1 MLKSLQKPSKNNVG
15 HGKLSSPS
23 ISAEDFRILRWVA
36 DVCRDGNPCRLFEV
50 SSTTGEV
57 RPVAGYPEGLGVEDL
72 FRKLDALVE
81 RGLLS
86 STFDRKLLHCPQCG
100 KTGLAPHTSCPSCGS
115 EDIQRSAV
123 FVHSCGASIPETALS
138 RLTSCPKCKD
148 ALERSLFSVVE
159 YRFLCNNC
167 GNLFYDPR
175 TMVECLFCGWAD
187 DVKNAGQLVLRKYS
201 ITGEARGLLESLDPV
216 KQLVRKLI
224 AGGFDVREK
233 VKVMGLSGTAHVMD
247 VVAVKRDRSETRLY
261 TVFYR
266 LTASDLMA
274 STVKRLDIEKTAIE
288 GAAGRVRW
296 VVAGV
301 EVEDAA
307 LRVAQTFGIEVE
319 RI

>member
-1 MLKSLQKPSKNNVG
+1 MKSSAG
-15 HGKLSSPS
+15 HGKLWSPS
-23 ISAEDFRILRWVA
+23 ISAEDFRILLWVA
-36 DVCRDGNPCRLFEV
+36 DVCKDGNPCRLFEV
-50 SSTTGEV
+50 TVPGGDV

-72 FRKLDALVE
+72 FKKLDALVE
-81 RGLLS
+81 RGFLES
-86 STFDRKLLHCPQCG
+86 VFDRKLLHCPKCG
-100 KTGLAPHTSCPSCGS
+100 KTSLTPHTACSSCSS

-123 FVHSCGASIPETALS
+123 YIHSCGASIPETALS

-148 ALERSLFSVVE
+148 ALDKSLFTVVE

-167 GNLFYDPR
+167 GNLFYEPR
-175 TMVECLFCGWAD
+175 ALVECLTCGWVD
-187 DVKNAGQLVLRKYS
+187 DVKNSDQLVLRKYS
-201 ITGEARGLLESLDPV
+201 LTAEGRGLLESLDPA

-233 VKVMGLSGTAHVMD
+233 VRVMGLSGTAHIMD

-301 EVEDAA
+301 EVDDSA
-307 LRVAQTFGIEVE
+307 LRVAQTFGVEVE